1 MIPAILTEHEHHE
14 RAVSALNRHLRAGD
28 SMIIV
33 AHTLLETYSSVT
45 RMPPPMRVTPSD
57 ALVGIRDSFLSLGTV
72 ISLGQDE
79 YVQLLQDMV
88 SAGTVGGQVYDAAIA
103 ACARRAGV
111 DVILTFNERHFERFA
126 GDGLS
131 IEVP

>member
-1 MIPAILTEHEHHE
+1 MIATHDHHDRAI
-14 RAVSALNRHLRAGD
+14 AALDRHLNAGD
-28 SMIIV
+28 QMIIV
-33 AHTLLETYSSVT
+33 AHTLLETYSSVR
-45 RMPPPMRVTPSD
+45 RMPPSMRITPPD
-57 ALVGIRDSFLSLGTV
+57 ALVGIRGSFLSLGTV

-79 YVQLLQDMV
+79 YVQLLRDLV

-126 GDGLS
+126 GNGLS
-131 IEVP
+131 IEAP

>member
-1 MIPAILTEHEHHE
+1 
-14 RAVSALNRHLRAGD
+14 
-28 SMIIV
+28 MIIV

-103 ACARRAGV
+103 ACARRADV
-111 DVILTFNERHFERFA
+111 DVILTFNERHFQRFA
-126 GDGLS
+126 CNGLS